1 MAKRGRPS
9 KKKDITIKSNETK
22 VFFGLV
28 FLVIGV
34 LFIVSIFSSGDFFSV
49 ITTQVGSASV
59 ILGIFLILIA
69 TKLFGYD
76 GRITSFPFLIS
87 FLLLCVWSLPLF
99 HFPYADDGLK
109 VANEGRG
116 GGLLGYEIHNVL
128 YGLFDKV
135 GELIILLFIGI
146 VIFSALS
153 GISITFVGNIFI
165 AIANKISSIFTRGQE
180 EGQAEG
186 FIGNDKQEE
195 TLFLDSPQPL
205 TPLVNKEPMF
215 NDTKLKDTSEVES
228 ILSEDD
234 DTSTQLYPD
243 WKFPPIT
250 LLEVPPPIEDRT
262 DIYKGKAKLIED
274 TLKSF
279 NIITQVVDF
288 HYGPTVVQY
297 ALRVSMGTK
306 IGKIV
311 NLSKDLALALA
322 APSGSVRVLAPIP
335 GTNYVGIE
343 VPHDKPMTISI
354 RELMGSDFIK
364 NHSFDLPLVFG
375 KAVTG
380 EIIAQDLTKMPHLL
394 IAGATGSGK
403 SVTVNG
409 FIMGL
414 IMSMSPDQLR
424 LILVDPKTVEF
435 APYSDIPHLMVP
447 VVTDVSKVVGVLT
460 WATEEMQN
468 RYKRLKKVG
477 VRNIKEYNEKMGYTE
492 MPYIVIII
500 DEMADL
506 MLTTGVDV
514 ENKVVRIA
522 QMARAVGIHL
532 ILATQRPSV
541 NVITGLI
548 KANIPA
554 RIAMTVSTSIDSRVI
569 LDQVGA
575 EELLGRGDMLYKSPE
590 KSHPTRIQ
598 GLYCSNQEIERVVE
612 FLKSQGEPIY
622 QEEVFEAGGIG
633 VVNNDDGGFD
643 FSDSVFVD
651 SIRAVVSQQ
660 KASASYLQRKFKIG
674 YNRAARYID
683 QMYELGIIGGA
694 DGSKPREVLISSA
707 DEFIQKMRGE
717 NE

>member
-1 MAKRGRPS
+1 
-9 KKKDITIKSNETK
+9 
-22 VFFGLV
+22 
-28 FLVIGV
+28 
-34 LFIVSIFSSGDFFSV
+34 
-49 ITTQVGSASV
+49 
-59 ILGIFLILIA
+59 
-69 TKLFGYD
+69 
-76 GRITSFPFLIS
+76 
-87 FLLLCVWSLPLF
+87 
-99 HFPYADDGLK
+99 
-109 VANEGRG
+109 
-116 GGLLGYEIHNVL
+116 
-128 YGLFDKV
+128 
-135 GELIILLFIGI
+135 
-146 VIFSALS
+146 
-153 GISITFVGNIFI
+153 
-165 AIANKISSIFTRGQE
+165 
-180 EGQAEG
+180 
-186 FIGNDKQEE
+186 
-195 TLFLDSPQPL
+195 
-205 TPLVNKEPMF
+205 
-215 NDTKLKDTSEVES
+215 
-228 ILSEDD
+228 
-234 DTSTQLYPD
+234 
-243 WKFPPIT
+243 
-250 LLEVPPPIEDRT
+250 
-262 DIYKGKAKLIED
+262 
-274 TLKSF
+274 
-279 NIITQVVDF
+279 
-288 HYGPTVVQY
+288 
-297 ALRVSMGTK
+297 
-306 IGKIV
+306 
-311 NLSKDLALALA
+311 
-322 APSGSVRVLAPIP
+322 
-335 GTNYVGIE
+335 
-343 VPHDKPMTISI
+343 
-354 RELMGSDFIK
+354 
-364 NHSFDLPLVFG
+364 
-375 KAVTG
+375 
-380 EIIAQDLTKMPHLL
+380 
-394 IAGATGSGK
+394 
-403 SVTVNG
+403 
-409 FIMGL
+409 MGL

-622 QEEVFEAGGIG
+622 QEEVFEAGGVG
-633 VVNNDDGGFD
+633 VVNNDESGFD

>member
-9 KKKDITIKSNETK
+9 KKKDITIKSTETK

-34 LFIVSIFSSGDFFSV
+34 LFIVSLFSSGEFFSV
-49 ITTQVGSASV
+49 ISSQIGSTA
-59 ILGIFLILIA
+59 IIFGIFLILIA

-76 GRITSFPFLIS
+76 GRITSFPFLVS
-87 FLLLCVWSLPLF
+87 FLLLCVWALPLF
-99 HFPYADDGLK
+99 HFPYADNGLQ
-109 VANEGRG
+109 VAEEGRG
-116 GGLLGYEIHNVL
+116 GGLLGYELHNVL

-135 GELIILLFIGI
+135 GELIILLFVGI

-153 GISITFVGNIFI
+153 GISISFIGNIFI
-165 AIANKISSIFTRGQE
+165 AIASKISSIFSRNQEDTE
-180 EGQAEG
+180 EGE
-186 FIGNDKQEE
+186 FVGNDKQEE
-195 TLFLDSPQPL
+195 TLFLDSPQTITSPIH
-205 TPLVNKEPMF
+205 KETMF
-215 NDTKLKDTSEVES
+215 DHTQDKEVEDVES
-228 ILSEDD
+228 VLSDTD
-234 DTSTQLYPD
+234 DTSIQLYPD
-243 WKFPPIT
+243 WKYPPIT

-279 NIITQVVDF
+279 NIVTQVVDF

-622 QEEVFEAGGIG
+622 QEEVFEAGGVG
-633 VVNNDDGGFD
+633 VVNNDESGFD

>member
-1 MAKRGRPS
+1 MG
-9 KKKDITIKSNETK
+9 SN
-22 VFFGLV
+22 
-28 FLVIGV
+28 
-34 LFIVSIFSSGDFFSV
+34 D
-49 ITTQVGSASV
+49 
-59 ILGIFLILIA
+59 
-69 TKLFGYD
+69 
-76 GRITSFPFLIS
+76 
-87 FLLLCVWSLPLF
+87 
-99 HFPYADDGLK
+99 
-109 VANEGRG
+109 
-116 GGLLGYEIHNVL
+116 
-128 YGLFDKV
+128 
-135 GELIILLFIGI
+135 
-146 VIFSALS
+146 
-153 GISITFVGNIFI
+153 
-165 AIANKISSIFTRGQE
+165 
-180 EGQAEG
+180 
-186 FIGNDKQEE
+186 QEE
-195 TLFLDSPQPL
+195 TLFVDSLD
-205 TPLVNKEPMF
+205 NR
-215 NDTKLKDTSEVES
+215 NDDIPEKDTSIVSNVVKSKKEDE
-228 ILSEDD
+228 IDDDLNMSEDD
-234 DTSTQLYPD
+234 EISTQLYPD

-262 DIYKGKAKLIED
+262 DIYKSKAKLIED

-279 NIITQVVDF
+279 NIETQVLDF

-335 GTNYVGIE
+335 GTNHVGIE
-343 VPHDKPMTISI
+343 VPHDKPMTICI
-354 RELMGSDFIK
+354 RELMASELIK
-364 NHSFDLPLVFG
+364 NHSYELPLVFG

-380 EIIAQDLTKMPHLL
+380 EIIAQDLAKMPHLL

-414 IMSMSPDQLR
+414 VMSLSPDQLR

-460 WATEEMQN
+460 WATEEMQH
-468 RYKRLKKVG
+468 RYKRLKKMG
-477 VRNIKEYNEKMGYTE
+477 VRNIKEFNEKMGYTE

-590 KSHPTRIQ
+590 KSHPIRIQ

-622 QEEVFEAGGIG
+622 QDEVFESGGIG
-633 VVNNDDGGFD
+633 VVENDESGFD

-683 QMYELGIIGGA
+683 QMHELGIIGPP

-707 DEFIQKMRGE
+707 DEFIQKMKGE